1 MYFDWARIGH
11 EQEQLVAGKRTF
23 ATIRQL
29 PSKRWQV
36 RYTGPD
42 GIRRTAPRTFETRIT
57 AEAFVVGGAP
67 QDRP

>member
-1 MYFDWARIGH
+1 M
-11 EQEQLVAGKRTF
+11 AGKRTF